1 MADQRA
7 ARLERLV
14 RQTQARERIPALSVA
29 VHRADRPL
37 WTFEVGTSGRPEA
50 PLGPQTRFRMGSITK
65 TFTAVLVMQ
74 CRDEGLLDLDDPV
87 SAHLPVPAH
96 GELTI
101 RRLLSHTSGLQREPH
116 GDVWDSLRMP
126 DTDHVL
132 TDLARAERVLPT
144 ARRFHYSNLGLAVL
158 GQLVGRLRGGT
169 WAEVLAERI
178 LSPLGLTGIS
188 VQPGAGSAVGY
199 LVDAWSDHVRAEPD
213 IEMGGVAPAAQLWST
228 AADLARWAAFLAD
241 PAMVDPAGAV
251 LAPST
256 VEEMRWPLT
265 VTDDA
270 QWASGF
276 GLGLIVVPRP
286 DRVTHVGHDGAM
298 PGFIASAYGRLGGAD
313 APPALGVAALS
324 SSGTAVATGELVHTL
339 LRLDAEEFPAE
350 IAPWTPAEPAPDD
363 LRPMLGRW
371 WSEGFEWIFTWR
383 DGALRARRV
392 ADAVHKPPSVF
403 ERIEGSTDQLRTR
416 SGGEAGER
424 LRVIRDP
431 ATGAV
436 ASLRWA
442 TYRFTRAQETFEG
455 VRPGEPLR
463 ADES

>member
-37 WTFEVGTSGRPEA
+37 WTFQVGTSGRPAA

-87 SAHLPVPAH
+87 AAHLSVPAH

-126 DTDHVL
+126 DTEQVL
-132 TDLARAERVLPT
+132 ADLARAERVLPT

-158 GQLVGRLRGGT
+158 GQVVGRLRGAT

-178 LSPLGLTGIS
+178 LRPLGLDGIS
-188 VQPGAGSAVGY
+188 VAADTACAVGY
-199 LVDAWSDHVRAEPD
+199 LVDSWSDHVRPEPD
-213 IEMGGVAPAAQLWST
+213 TEMGGVAPAAQLWST

-241 PAMVDPAGAV
+241 PATVDPAGAV

-256 VEEMRWPLT
+256 VEEMRWPLA
-265 VTDDA
+265 VTDEA
-270 QWASGF
+270 QWVAGF

-298 PGFIASAYGRLGGAD
+298 PGFIASAYGRLGGPD

-339 LRLDAEEFPAE
+339 LAVDADEFPAE
-350 IAPWTPAEPAPDD
+350 IAPWTPGEPAPDD
-363 LRPMLGRW
+363 LRPLLGHW

-392 ADAVHKPPSVF
+392 LDAVHKPPSVF
-403 ERIEGSTDQLRTR
+403 ERLDGVADELRTQ

-424 LRVIRDP
+424 LRVLRDP
-431 ATGAV
+431 VTGAV
-436 ASLRWA
+436 ASMRWA
-442 TYRFTRAQETFEG
+442 TYRFTRSQETFSAE
-455 VRPGEPLR
+455 RPSEP
-463 ADES
+463 